1 RPGLPRGRRP
11 DPRRSHRAILERGK
25 EEFRWPL
32 WRRRPGCFSAANGPL
47 ALSSPARYRSQ
58 QHDRCNLPGPVAGR
72 LAAALQPERRFR
84 QALGRLCDLHVLV
97 DRGAGRGGTPPGGA
111 SHIRPDSWGVV
122 TAGTSLGRLR
132 SGGAPHVGQLSAD
145 LLTRGIDTRRL
156 CSVAF
161 VDGSAVRDG
170 GQGQCCSLNGS
181 NDRMWTVGRS
191 RGGLVSQIDFGGPS
205 LFKSVSWALYDQVGA
220 HAHFPRERDAG
231 DAATV

>member
-84 QALGRLCDLHVLV
+84 QAIGRLCDLHVLV
-97 DRGAGRGGTPPGGA
+97 DRGAGRGGTPRGGA
-111 SHIRPDSWGVV
+111 RHIRPDSWGVV

-132 SGGAPHVGQLSAD
+132 SRGAPHVGQLSAD
-145 LLTRGIDTRRL
+145 LLTRGIDTCRL
-156 CSVAF
+156 CSLAI
-161 VDGSAVRDG
+161 VDGSVVRTEVDIAVH
-170 GQGQCCSLNGS
+170 LT
-181 NDRMWTVGRS
+181 DRTIASGRS
-191 RGGLVSQIDFGGPS
+191 V
-205 LFKSVSWALYDQVGA
+205 
-220 HAHFPRERDAG
+220 
-231 DAATV
+231 